1 MNTRTKQNL
10 TIDTIKEMI
19 DDLKE
24 NMMSKMEYMVND
36 VKNSIEFMSKKFD
49 EVMKEV
55 SYVKEENKKLKKE
68 IFEIKKQSHNQEEKV
83 IDLEKAHANTESMLD
98 QLEQYTRRSNL
109 EFHGVPFLK
118 NKNTTFLIKKLVK
131 KMNIELEDNHISIS
145 HRLPSRLKQTS
156 TSDENIKPPP
166 IIVKFTS
173 QKKRNEI
180 YYKRKNIPQIS
191 DFEIP
196 QMKELYI
203 NENLT
208 NVRRSLL
215 YEARKLKKIQGYNF
229 VWTHMGDILARKN
242 EKSKVLKICTPA
254 DLKKMC

>member
-1 MNTRTKQNL
+1 
-10 TIDTIKEMI
+10 
-19 DDLKE
+19 
-24 NMMSKMEYMVND
+24 
-36 VKNSIEFMSKKFD
+36 
-49 EVMKEV
+49 
-55 SYVKEENKKLKKE
+55 
-68 IFEIKKQSHNQEEKV
+68 
-83 IDLEKAHANTESMLD
+83 
-98 QLEQYTRRSNL
+98 
-109 EFHGVPFLK
+109 
-118 NKNTTFLIKKLVK
+118 
-131 KMNIELEDNHISIS
+131 MNIELEDNHISIS

-156 TSDENIKPPP
+156 TSNENIKPPP

-196 QMKELYI
+196 QMKELYTCI

-242 EKSKVLKICTPA
+242 EKSKVLKIRTLIAVPA
-254 DLKKMC
+254 RGAGGAIAPPSFKDLGKIKIFWAVRRKYLGKTIVFQAAI